1 MLNNLISL
9 IFVRCLTMLLTFH
22 ELINR
27 VSQPYWETFYFIHLG
42 STSKIQGDHSVP
54 PLLTALFYMK
64 YRTFRDFTFSLP
76 HSSSSAPLSLPFSH
90 TQNQLSL
97 YSSIYLSLPHI
108 NTHKPAL
115 YLALSLSLIHTHKL
129 ALYLFLSICLIHNPT
144 NQLSV
149 SLFLSV
155 SPDLSTCITNLY
167 FLSLSLLMKK
177 KIQAL
182 SLLWPTIKFCHITFS

>member
-76 HSSSSAPLSLPFSH
+76 HSSS
-90 TQNQLSL
+90 
-97 YSSIYLSLPHI
+97 
-108 NTHKPAL
+108 
-115 YLALSLSLIHTHKL
+115 
-129 ALYLFLSICLIHNPT
+129 
-144 NQLSV
+144 LSV
-149 SLFLSV
+149 H
-155 SPDLSTCITNLY
+155 
-167 FLSLSLLMKK
+167 LSLSLLSPLSPLSLSLLSHPHTQTSSLSVPLYLSHPQPHKL
-177 KIQAL
+177 AL
-182 SLLWPTIKFCHITFS
+182 SLFPSFSLSPLICLLASPTSTFYHSLS